1 MRLTVSVVDG
11 FNLPMTVDNNQG
23 CGVPSCPV
31 DLNPNCPAALAGP
44 KDSSGKVVG
53 CKSACVAG
61 LGDPANSPNCCT
73 GSHNTAKTCPP
84 SGVQNYSY
92 FSASPPLPSSSHK
105 VRSADDVSA
114 FTEKSCK
121 NSYAYAYDE
130 SSGTALWTCDSKLR
144 SDYTITFCP

>member
-1 MRLTVSVVDG
+1 MSRPRAAADRTHAPAVSLVDG
-11 FNLPMTVDNNQG
+11 FNIPMRVENNKG
-23 CGVPSCPV
+23 CHVADCPV

-92 FSASPPLPSSSHK
+92 FSASLFPFNPLEIF
-105 VRSADDVSA
+105 V
-114 FTEKSCK
+114 
-121 NSYAYAYDE
+121 
-130 SSGTALWTCDSKLR
+130 
-144 SDYTITFCP
+144 